1 MSTSF
6 AFTPIVTD
14 GLILYLDAANTKSYL
29 SGSSW
34 YDLTTYNNDG
44 TLTNGP
50 TFSSTNGGGI
60 VFDGV
65 DDYVQVNN
73 SDILNPTQT
82 ITLSVWSKFNGDYSG
97 FYAPILF
104 KKNTA
109 LSYFEQYTL
118 SYSTS
123 GIVQIAIGDGSS
135 NQSANTP
142 LSYINQLIN
151 IVGIVDTPNNVIKI
165 YVNGDLKKTTVI
177 SYPSMSVS
185 TNPIIIG
192 GNAQGGFPG
201 YMGGDIYN
209 VSIYNRV
216 LSDTEI
222 LQNYNATK
230 WRFQ

>member
-1 MSTSF
+1 MS
-6 AFTPIVTD
+6 INGYINLVTD

-29 SGSSW
+29 SGTSW

-44 TLTNGP
+44 TLINGP
-50 TFSSTNGGGI
+50 TFSSTNGGSI

-65 DDYVQVNN
+65 NDYVQVNN

-82 ITLSVWSKFNGDYSG
+82 ITLSVWSKFNGIYSG
-97 FYAPILF
+97 FYAPIIF

-109 LSYFEQYTL
+109 FSYFEQYQL
-118 SYSTS
+118 AYLIS
-123 GIVQIAIGDGSS
+123 GNIQVALGNGSS

-142 LSYINQLIN
+142 LSYTNQLIN
-151 IVGIVDTPNNVIKI
+151 VVGTIDTINSVIKI
-165 YVNGDLKKTTVI
+165 YVNGDLKASTSI
-177 SYPSMSVS
+177 IYPNMSVS
-185 TNPIIIG
+185 TSPVIIG

-216 LSDTEI
+216 LSDAEI

-230 WRFQ
+230 WRYQ